1 MEPNNLENKIREK
14 LISREIQPSANS
26 WDRLDAMLSVQEGKQ
41 KKKSFVWYYVAA
53 SLFFG
58 LGVVFWSVNNDNET
72 IPVPNTTTVVTTE
85 NQDLESQKKG
95 EIQPKSS
102 IKEDQLIE
110 ALQPNQENAR
120 VQNKVKKSTKKE
132 KKSPKI
138 NVAVSSTLA
147 QLETNNS
154 ITEKQQIGTANQYIS
169 AEKLLVAVEKNSQ
182 EEIVIS
188 NAKSNKS
195 TLKVNANSLL
205 SSVEGEIKQEYRET
219 TFDKVKRKF
228 NEAKSA
234 VANRN
239 YE

>member
-14 LISREIQPSANS
+14 LNSREIQPAVNS
-26 WDRLDAMLSVQEGKQ
+26 WDRLDAMLSVQESKQ
-41 KKKSFVWYYVAA
+41 KKKSFAWYYVAA

-58 LGVVFWSVNNDNET
+58 LGIVFWSVNKDDAE
-72 IPVPNTTTVVTTE
+72 ILVPNTNTFVATE
-85 NQDLESQKKG
+85 NQDLESQKET
-95 EIQPKSS
+95 EIEPKSS
-102 IKEDQLIE
+102 INENQLIE
-110 ALQPNQENAR
+110 SVQHNEENAV
-120 VQNKVKKSTKKE
+120 VQNKVEKSSKKE
-132 KKSPKI
+132 KNSPKI
-138 NVAVSSTLA
+138 NVAVSSTLV

-154 ITEKQQIGTANQYIS
+154 ATEKQPIAIENQYIS
-169 AEKLLVAVEKNSQ
+169 AEKLLASVEKNSQ
-182 EEIVIS
+182 EEIVIY
-188 NAKSNKS
+188 NTKSNKS

>member
-14 LISREIQPSANS
+14 LNSREIQPAANS
-26 WDRLDAMLSVQEGKQ
+26 WDRLDAMLSLQEGKQ
-41 KKKSFVWYYVAA
+41 KKRSFIWYYVAA

-58 LGVVFWSVNNDNET
+58 LGIVFWSVNKDDAE
-72 IPVPNTTTVVTTE
+72 ILVPNTNTVVATE
-85 NQDLESQKKG
+85 NQDLESQNEQ
-95 EIQPKSS
+95 EIQFENS
-102 IKEDQLIE
+102 INENQLIK
-110 ALQPNQENAR
+110 ALQPNTKNAT
-120 VQNKVKKSTKKE
+120 VQSEIRTVNKNE
-132 KKSPKI
+132 KNRSKNEVVIESP
-138 NVAVSSTLA
+138 LA

-154 ITEKQQIGTANQYIS
+154 ATEKQQVATENQYIS
-169 AEKLLVAVEKNSQ
+169 AEKLLATVEKNSQ
-182 EEIVIS
+182 EEIVVS

-228 NEAKSA
+228 NQAKSA